1 MTDEN
6 NGKTYRFDVCGE
18 CKSVCCQ
25 DAKPPLTE
33 GRQKTIKA
41 YLEEQKIKI
50 NQPFTHEQYSY
61 PAVDEHL
68 YCRLFNKETKKCFVH
83 PVKPETCRAGRIT
96 FDINFKTKKLEYFL
110 KKAKICPLA
119 GVLHENPAMFKV
131 HFEAAKPEITRLV
144 EQLSANELRAI
155 VKIDEPYTFK
165 VGEDDLSADVIKKL
179 GLT

>member
-1 MTDEN
+1 LTDEN

-33 GRQKTIKA
+33 KRQKIVKA
-41 YLEEQKIKI
+41 YLEEQKISI
-50 NQPFTHEQYSY
+50 NQPFTKEQYSY
-61 PAVDEHL
+61 PTVDAHL

-83 PVKPETCRAGRIT
+83 PVKPETCRAGPIT

-110 KKAKICPLA
+110 KKAKICALA
-119 GVLHENPAMFKV
+119 SVLYENPAMFKV
-131 HFEAAKPEITRLV
+131 HFEAAKLEIKQLV
-144 EQLSANELRAI
+144 EQLSADELRAI
-155 VKIDEPYTFK
+155 VKIDEPDTFK
-165 VGEDDLSADVIKKL
+165 VGEDDLSLDVIRKL